1 MRLALRLGR
10 RAPILV
16 RRARPWRPPS
26 STAAEEERIDMH
38 PDRRPLIAGNWK
50 MNGSQAMTRELIAGI
65 AAGRPAGPEVA
76 VMPPF
81 PYLAAAKEA
90 ILATDVAASVK
101 AGLVLGAQDLS
112 PRGAGA
118 HTGDVAAGML
128 RDCGVELVLVG
139 HSERRQD
146 HGETD
151 AVVAAKFVA
160 AIDAGLIPVLCV
172 GETLDQRDAG
182 DAEAVIAAQLDAV
195 VHEAGIAAFEQA
207 VIAYEP
213 VWAIGTGR
221 TATPEQAQEIHAFI
235 RSRLANESATIAGR
249 IRILYGGSMKPDNA
263 SALLACEDIDGGL
276 IGGAALEAS
285 SFLGIVEA
293 AA

>member
-1 MRLALRLGR
+1 
-10 RAPILV
+10 
-16 RRARPWRPPS
+16 
-26 STAAEEERIDMH
+26 MH

-182 DAEAVIAAQLDAV
+182 DAEAVIKIYRNNPDLMSQIETSVLEDQV
-195 VHEAGIAAFEQA
+195 VDWLLERVQVE
-207 VIAYEP
+207 EKP
-213 VWAIGTGR
+213 VPFG
-221 TATPEQAQEIHAFI
+221 ELMDQE
-235 RSRLANESATIAGR
+235 NG
-249 IRILYGGSMKPDNA
+249 
-263 SALLACEDIDGGL
+263 
-276 IGGAALEAS
+276 
-285 SFLGIVEA
+285 
-293 AA
+293 

>member
-1 MRLALRLGR
+1 MAARIALRAAR

-16 RRARPWRPPS
+16 RRARTRRPPS
-26 STAAEEERIDMH
+26 FTAAEEERVDMH

-81 PYLAAAKEA
+81 PYLAAAHEA
-90 ILATDVAASVK
+90 IAASSGE
-101 AGLVLGAQDLS
+101 AEIRLGAQDLS
-112 PRGAGA
+112 PHGPGA

-151 AVVAAKFVA
+151 AVVAVKFVA
-160 AIDAGLIPVLCV
+160 AIEAGLIPVLCV
-172 GETLDQRDAG
+172 GETLDERDSG
-182 DAEAVIAAQLDAV
+182 DAEAVIAAQVDAV
-195 VHEAGIAAFEQA
+195 VREAGIAAFEQA

-221 TATPEQAQEIHAFI
+221 TASPEQAQEIHAFI
-235 RSRLANESATIAGR
+235 RSRLADESATIAGR
-249 IRILYGGSMKPDNA
+249 IRILYGGSMKPGNA
-263 SALLACEDIDGGL
+263 SALLACKDIDGGL